1 MTAIAKKYKDDI
13 KQLEEST
20 AGLLAQNDTLCM
32 EIAMLKRPE
41 TAKSI

>member
-20 AGLLAQNDTLCM
+20 AGLMAQNETLRM
-32 EIAMLKRPE
+32 DIAMLKTSG